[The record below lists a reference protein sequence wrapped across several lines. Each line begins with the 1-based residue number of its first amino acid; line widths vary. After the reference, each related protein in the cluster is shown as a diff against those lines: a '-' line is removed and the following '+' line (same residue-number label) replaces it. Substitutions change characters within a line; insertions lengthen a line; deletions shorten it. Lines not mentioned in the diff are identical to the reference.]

1 MSHNHLGGWNMKTL
15 VAYYSRTGVTR
26 KAAEDIARWLGADI
40 EEIIDAKPRGGV
52 IGWLGAGKDA
62 SLKRLAEIAPV
73 GRDPAAYELVVVG
86 TPVWAF
92 TMAPAVRT
100 YITRY
105 GQALKRVAFFCTMG
119 GSGDKRTFRHM
130 AGLTGSAPLA
140 TLALIEKDVREDRCG
155 RQIEGFVA
163 RLKGGGA

>member
-1 MSHNHLGGWNMKTL
+1 MKTL
-15 VAYYSRTGVTR
+15 VAYYSRTGATR
-26 KAAEDIARWLGADI
+26 KAAEEIARRLGADI

-62 SLKRLAEIAPV
+62 SLKRLTEIAPV
-73 GRDPAAYELVVVG
+73 CRGPAAYELVVIG

-100 YITRY
+100 YITRH
-105 GQALKRVAFFCTMG
+105 GQAFKKVAFFCTMG

-130 AGLTGSAPLA
+130 AGLAGSAPLA
-140 TLALIEKDVREDRCG
+140 TLALIEKDVRENRCG
-155 RQIEGFVA
+155 REIEGFAA
-163 RLKGGGA
+163 RLAGAGA